1 MLNFFVSWAEQLIIA
16 LMIIVMIEMIIPNGS
31 YRKYI
36 KIVLGIFIMYVIFS
50 PIIKQS
56 TSNFDIEKTI
66 SNQIKAS
73 NIPTSSKTTINYDKQ
88 IENAYKENFKQN
100 LTTELNEKGYKIKNI
115 EVDIN
120 YENENIITN
129 KLKLKISKQK
139 KSENITIEKIQ
150 ILEEKEEISSKEIQ
164 ELKEYISSTYNIE
177 TSKILI
183 ESEKSNG

>member
-1 MLNFFVSWAEQLIIA
+1 MLNFLVSWAEQLIIA
-16 LMIIVMIEMIIPNGS
+16 LMIIVMIEMIIPNSS

-50 PIIKQS
+50 PIIKQN

-73 NIPTSSKTTINYDKQ
+73 NITTSSKSTIDYNKQ
-88 IENAYKENFKQN
+88 IENTYKEKFKQS
-100 LTTELNEKGYKIKNI
+100 LTNDLKEKGYKVNNI

-120 YENENIITN
+120 YESENIITN

-139 KSENITIEKIQ
+139 QTQNITIEKVK
-150 ILEEKEEISSKEIQ
+150 ILEEKEQISEQEIQ
-164 ELKEYISSTYNIE
+164 EIKEQISNTYNIE
-177 TSKILI
+177 ISKILI
-183 ESEKSNG
+183 ESENTNG

>member
-115 EVDIN
+115 
-120 YENENIITN
+120 
-129 KLKLKISKQK
+129 
-139 KSENITIEKIQ
+139 Q
-150 ILEEKEEISSKEIQ
+150 I
-164 ELKEYISSTYNIE
+164 
-177 TSKILI
+177 
-183 ESEKSNG
+183 